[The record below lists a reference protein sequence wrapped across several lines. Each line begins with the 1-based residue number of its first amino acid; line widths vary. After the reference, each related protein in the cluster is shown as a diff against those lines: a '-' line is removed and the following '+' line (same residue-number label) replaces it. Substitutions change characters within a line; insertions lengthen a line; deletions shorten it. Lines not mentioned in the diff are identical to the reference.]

1 MRCRKC
7 GNEMIFIAEKGKKI
21 LGVKIKQIALA
32 CWDCGIA
39 TIQEY
44 QEREHGLRKRI
55 VNVH

>member
-1 MRCRKC
+1 MKCRRCGK
-7 GNEMIFIAEKGKKI
+7 EMIFIAERGKKI

-39 TIQEY
+39 TIKEY
-44 QEREHGLRKRI
+44 QEMERGLGRRI